1 MMFVVYHTG
10 TDGSHWGPPLEHPVV
25 EEFQALNKT
34 AMVAMGFPGTGL
46 ILHGCKVT
54 SNVVCIVSCNGWYP
68 SSKKDLAF
76 QSISCTPEFFT
87 DKMKPCYDTIHDD
100 IESYCHRAVK
110 IAANQ
115 RGSPLKDQV
124 QSTARDPI
132 LRAIRILRHSC
143 KWIEGYISNI
153 FGPKRS
159 CMPWIRMAF
168 VLEKKWQDL
177 QKRIHRQQ
185 QPKDPSF
192 PKQGPFTFAGPF
204 KRLGHPG
211 NAGHPLVWDTS

>member
-110 IAANQ
+110 IAENQ

-159 CMPWIRMAF
+159 CMPWIRFGKEVARSSK
-168 VLEKKWQDL
+168 ENPSTTTTT
-177 QKRIHRQQ
+177 KR
-185 QPKDPSF
+185 
-192 PKQGPFTFAGPF
+192 PFISKARTFYF
-204 KRLGHPG
+204 C
-211 NAGHPLVWDTS
+211 WTF